1 MSRDDPADWVERLR
15 GVIASGSIRTTDRVE
30 VVSEAASTQDVAFE
44 RSGGKPGLMV
54 LAVRQTAGRGRLGR
68 GWVQR
73 GELGL
78 AATFVLDAGTFDP
91 TTISLASGLAAAKAL
106 EGRVPS
112 MPEFGLRWPND
123 VVEPSPR
130 PGGGRKVAGVLVEV
144 RDGLAL
150 VGIGVNV
157 RQREGDFPEE
167 LRSRAVSLHQLGS
180 DVLRIEVA
188 EGLVQGLHWAL
199 SLPKRLL
206 AKAWAELDVLVG
218 STQEFVHDG
227 RRFSGMV
234 ESIDPA
240 NEIVL
245 RTGAGTFV
253 RLPALSTSLVRE

>member
-1 MSRDDPADWVERLR
+1 MNLDDPADWTERLQQ
-15 GVIASGSIRTTDRVE
+15 VIASGSIWTTERVE
-30 VVSEAASTQDVAFE
+30 VLSEAASTQDEAFARAKGE
-44 RSGGKPGLMV
+44 PGLML

-78 AATFVLDAGTFDP
+78 AVTFVLDAGKFDP
-91 TTISLASGLAAAKAL
+91 ATISLAAGLAAARAI
-106 EGRVPS
+106 EGRVKS
-112 MPEFGLRWPND
+112 IREFGLRWPND
-123 VVEPSPR
+123 VVEPVPR

-157 RQREGDFPEE
+157 LQQAGDFPEE
-167 LRSRAVSLHQLGS
+167 LRGRAVSLHQLGS

-188 EGLVQGLHWAL
+188 EGLVRELHRAL

-206 AKAWAELDVLVG
+206 AQAWVELDVLVG

-227 RRFSGMV
+227 RRYGGVV
-234 ESIDPA
+234 ESIEPA

-245 RTGAGTFV
+245 RMGAEKFA
-253 RLPALSTSLVRE
+253 RLPASSTSLVRE